1 VRHPGTLTERFAPRL
16 DIEAGEATAEDV
28 HRFDGAPVDAGDV
41 TEVQRVGPVAG
52 DGFVDLEE
60 PDRLGVE
67 DILDS
72 QIESAV
78 SRQQRPDPQTTLTR
92 RGVVVHEG
100 SGSSVTPNPSPSRR
114 PVAGLITCQV
124 HDPAWSPAEPRR

>member
-1 VRHPGTLTERFAPRL
+1 MRQ
-16 DIEAGEATAEDV
+16 GEATAEDV
-28 HRFDGAPVDAGDV
+28 HRFDGAPVDGGDV

-78 SRQQRPDPQTTLTR
+78 PREQRPDPQATLTR
-92 RGVVVHEG
+92 RGVVVHED
-100 SGSSVTPNPSPSRR
+100 SGSSGTPNPSPSRS
-114 PVAGLITCQV
+114 PFAGLITCQV
-124 HDPAWSPAEPRR
+124 HDPAWPPAKPRR